1 MLSFLVY
8 SSWIGFLEPVVTFP
22 QVLAI
27 IYVGL
32 ILFEFVFL
40 VFFTSRIKQND
51 DDERW
56 FWLEC
61 NNIDLSIKT
70 LTTISLLQTVFIFS
84 VGIAIISLLLGILP
98 SNDIFSGIGLRFLIS
113 VLGSSFV
120 IALVSSTLYSL
131 KGEPFIIVDKWTI
144 RPIIHEHKFK
154 QIPIPEKLRSQ
165 SLPIKIGNILD
176 RAIIISTNNMVKAF
190 EKTYNRVIVITINV
204 VFINIVK
211 TSNAIRK
218 ALIKLVRHIIRTVL
232 RFILILT
239 WCASWARYVGNKFLL
254 TYAIPIFLLMAS
266 MLSIF
271 SIATDFYNYVHQSE
285 FIIAIWILLKSILLI
300 LLFTLI
306 TSLLIHANI
315 FAKMVNALNVFG
327 TSAFLFFLLAAWSFG
342 IIGMLTN
349 GPYRIG
355 PVTIIST
362 AILIILFIFVRIR
375 NS

>member
-1 MLSFLVY
+1 
-8 SSWIGFLEPVVTFP
+8 
-22 QVLAI
+22 
-27 IYVGL
+27 
-32 ILFEFVFL
+32 
-40 VFFTSRIKQND
+40 
-51 DDERW
+51 
-56 FWLEC
+56 
-61 NNIDLSIKT
+61 
-70 LTTISLLQTVFIFS
+70 
-84 VGIAIISLLLGILP
+84 
-98 SNDIFSGIGLRFLIS
+98 
-113 VLGSSFV
+113 
-120 IALVSSTLYSL
+120 
-131 KGEPFIIVDKWTI
+131 
-144 RPIIHEHKFK
+144 
-154 QIPIPEKLRSQ
+154 
-165 SLPIKIGNILD
+165 
-176 RAIIISTNNMVKAF
+176 MVKAF